1 MLFHTL
7 YNPNSEQYFEQFITI
22 INNYN
27 FNKLAFKK
35 SWNHLIKKYQNF
47 RISINW
53 ETFSNLYQIVLKKII
68 LPWKEF
74 NWKNYKIEQQQS
86 NNDKNTLINQKL
98 NEFIEQDRKIGFKLN
113 QSPLIRFYLIQ
124 MNNKKNIIDNNNI
137 NNKNIDSSFIF
148 IWDSHHLLSDGWS
161 MPLIIKEIYTFY
173 EMEYKNIQT
182 IKKLIILNSFE
193 TIKKDYLLTISSTD
207 YKSYIV
213 WLLER
218 DFIEAKLFWNQELK
232 GFIKPIQLP
241 KKMKYDQQQK
251 EIVEIKQHENKEKE
265 IVFSNKI
272 LLTIKEILKNNHLTS
287 NTLIQGI
294 WGLILSIYN
303 IDNTSDILFGATVSG
318 RSSPS
323 IDIIKIESIIG
334 LFINTL
340 PVRIII
346 DHNKTLIEW
355 LQNIQLHQI
364 EARQYEY
371 TPLVKIQSWSEI
383 KPKGT
388 PIFETLLVFENYPT
402 AIISKNNDN
411 DNGSENH

>member
-1 MLFHTL
+1 MLDL
-7 YNPNSEQYFEQFITI
+7 
-22 INNYN
+22 
-27 FNKLAFKK
+27 
-35 SWNHLIKKYQNF
+35 
-47 RISINW
+47 
-53 ETFSNLYQIVLKKII
+53 
-68 LPWKEF
+68 
-74 NWKNYKIEQQQS
+74 
-86 NNDKNTLINQKL
+86 
-98 NEFIEQDRKIGFKLN
+98 
-113 QSPLIRFYLIQ
+113 
-124 MNNKKNIIDNNNI
+124 
-137 NNKNIDSSFIF
+137 SFIF

-161 MPLIIKEIYTFY
+161 IPLIIKEIYTFY

-193 TIKKDYLLTISSTD
+193 TIKKDYLLTTSSTD

-218 DFIEAKLFWNQELK
+218 DFIETKLFWNQELK

-241 KKMKYDQQQK
+241 KKIKYDQQQK
-251 EIVEIKQHENKEKE
+251 EIIAIKQYENKEKE

-303 IDNTSDILFGATVSG
+303 IDDDNISDILFGATVSG

-334 LFINTL
+334 LFINAL

-402 AIISKNNDN
+402 ITISKTNSQKKDNINSNDDN
-411 DNGSENH
+411 DNGDNIDLFYSFDTKVIEKTNYPITLIGTPNLYFKITYYTNLFEDILIKHILETFESILNIITNNFNKNKMILSEIIHLILNQKEEKQQLLIEWNDTEYKWFYNSNNNNNNNI